1 MSYFVNNYRMD
12 HPHQGHISHIGYMV
26 FDTQLECQITRWPSM
41 LVSFY
46 RIDSETAFE
55 RHRSRIPFNNVNT
68 VLALKKYLISFLD
81 LKELS
86 SKYGLRDFDMKLYH
100 MAPKSGGKNVNFV
113 LATDEQWN
121 LELPTILAGTGS
133 ELNSMYWNGL
143 VVGID
148 INISVKSLLCYIQ
161 RL

>member
-1 MSYFVNNYRMD
+1 
-12 HPHQGHISHIGYMV
+12 
-26 FDTQLECQITRWPSM
+26 
-41 LVSFY
+41 
-46 RIDSETAFE
+46 
-55 RHRSRIPFNNVNT
+55 
-68 VLALKKYLISFLD
+68 
-81 LKELS
+81 
-86 SKYGLRDFDMKLYH
+86 MKLYH

>member
-1 MSYFVNNYRMD
+1 MD
-12 HPHQGHISHIGYMV
+12 HPHQGHMLHIGYMV

-68 VLALKKYLISFLD
+68 VLALKKYLISFLG

-86 SKYGLRDFDMKLYH
+86 SKYGLRDFDMKFYH
-100 MAPKSGGKNVNFV
+100 MAPKSGGKSVNFV
-113 LATDEQWN
+113 LATDELWN

>member
-55 RHRSRIPFNNVNT
+55 SYRSRIPIKNINT
-68 VLALKKYLISFLD
+68 ALMLKKHLIWFLG
-81 LKELS
+81 LKELP
-86 SKYGLRDFDMKLYH
+86 SKYGLRD
-100 MAPKSGGKNVNFV
+100 
-113 LATDEQWN
+113 
-121 LELPTILAGTGS
+121 
-133 ELNSMYWNGL
+133 
-143 VVGID
+143 
-148 INISVKSLLCYIQ
+148 
-161 RL
+161 